1 MGNTVSQVYVH
12 FTFKGRVTDEMAPAT
27 LSCGVHFQH
36 QGSLTLCSG
45 HLNLSYHLSF
55 SHTQSQLQL
64 KSRAPSTAVRST
76 VTPSVPSGLY
86 LTSNCVREALAASA
100 GASAFAPSGRD
111 CCLSD

>member
-12 FTFKGRVTDEMAPAT
+12 FTFKGRVTDKMAPAT

-55 SHTQSQLQL
+55 SHSFPIVSPQLQL
-64 KSRAPSTAVRST
+64 KSRAPLNRCTQHCHTLRTKRIVFD
-76 VTPSVPSGLY
+76 V
-86 LTSNCVREALAASA
+86 
-100 GASAFAPSGRD
+100 
-111 CCLSD
+111 

>member
-55 SHTQSQLQL
+55 SHSH
-64 KSRAPSTAVRST
+64 SFSSNPERPSTAVRST
-76 VTPSVPSGLY
+76 VSPSVPSALY
-86 LTSNCVREALAASA
+86 LTSNCVREATTRRASA
-100 GASAFAPSGRD
+100 KGFAPSAPI
-111 CCLSD
+111 